1 MGAQSDLRG
10 VAGGSGVI
18 VGARELGPGPIAITS
33 PSVVLHHAMEG
44 VQAGIEAQP
53 VEVGAL
59 ANEPHVI
66 ARVVDVARVLFQ
78 KCHKLRVDLVV
89 GGRAR
94 NHGVG
99 DAVDGCGAVRDGA
112 LGLNQGIE

>member
-18 VGARELGPGPIAITS
+18 VGARELGPGPVAITS
-33 PSVVLHHAMEG
+33 PGVVLHDAMEG
-44 VQAGIEAQP
+44 VEAGIEVNP
-53 VEVGAL
+53 VEVSAL

-66 ARVVDVARVLFQ
+66 ARVVDVAGVLLQ

-89 GGRAR
+89 GGCGR

-99 DAVDGCGAVRDGA
+99 DAVDGCGAVRDGIF
-112 LGLNQGIE
+112 GLNQGVE